1 MSAPNRVEI
10 DQRLLRL
17 RKSYGA
23 TLHER
28 VERLQ
33 QTVRNIRPNDEKR
46 NPASLEEAR
55 ALAHSVAGSAAT
67 FGYPQVG
74 QIARALEYRLQD
86 IIASRTGIG
95 KNDLGEIEE
104 LLQQL
109 AREEKQAQLAAASQS
124 ASARHHRLLVVQGR
138 RWLARDFVLAFE
150 RNGFEIQISDDY
162 ESTLP
167 HAETFKPDVLIITV
181 HPDELAGFE
190 LAERF
195 WSKAAFSAV
204 EVLFFMKSQ
213 DFLPK
218 ILLNGISDEWFLAPP
233 FDSQELASRILR
245 RIFNIKVGR
254 ESNNRPYLAPYL
266 ETFKKLATASGDPVI
281 VAAPALP
288 PPATESAVKQE
299 GRPANLMRKRVLVV
313 DDDKYLVEAICEVL
327 QDTGVQLLKAYSGF
341 QGVQLATREAPDLI
355 ITDFE
360 MPNGSAEYLLSILR
374 QSEATRPI
382 KVIVM
387 TGHEVLERYRL
398 SQNPASFL
406 KVVSFQP
413 KPLDLEG
420 LCVEVRRQLAV
431 A

>member
-1 MSAPNRVEI
+1 MSAPDAIDI

-17 RKSYGA
+17 RKSYVV

-33 QTVRNIRPNDEKR
+33 QTIRAIRPNDEKR

-74 QIARALEYRLQD
+74 QISRALEFRLQD
-86 IIASRTGIG
+86 IIASGAGIG
-95 KNDLGEIEE
+95 KNKLEEIEE
-104 LLQQL
+104 LLQHL
-109 AREEKQAQLAAASQS
+109 AREEKQSQLASASES

-162 ESTLP
+162 DATLS
-167 HAETFKPDVLIITV
+167 HAESFKPDVLIITV
-181 HPDELAGFE
+181 HPDELAGFD

-195 WSKAAFSAV
+195 WSKATFSTV
-204 EVLFFMKSQ
+204 EVLFFLKSL

-218 ILLNGISDEWFLAPP
+218 ILMNGISDEWFLKPP

-245 RIFNIKVGR
+245 RVFNIKVGR

-266 ETFKKLATASGDPVI
+266 DTFRKIASGDAAI
-281 VAAPALP
+281 VA
-288 PPATESAVKQE
+288 PPAPSAKPAANPE
-299 GRPANLMRKRVLVV
+299 ERPANLTRKRVLVV
-313 DDDKYLVEAICEVL
+313 DDDKHLVEAICEVL
-327 QDTGVQLLKAYSGF
+327 RDTGAELFKAYSGF
-341 QGVQLATREAPDLI
+341 QGVQLATREIPDLI
-355 ITDFE
+355 VTDFE

-387 TGHEVLERYRL
+387 TGHDVLERYRL
-398 SQNPASFL
+398 SQNPASYL

-420 LCVEVRRQLAV
+420 LRGEVRRQLAV
-431 A
+431 G

>member
-1 MSAPNRVEI
+1 MSAPNAIEI

-33 QTVRNIRPNDEKR
+33 QTIRNIRPNDEKR

-86 IIASRTGIG
+86 IIASRAGIG
-95 KNDLGEIEE
+95 KNDLAEIEE
-104 LLQQL
+104 LLQRL
-109 AREEKQAQLAAASQS
+109 AREEKQSQLASASQS

-195 WSKAAFSAV
+195 WARRRSRPSKS
-204 EVLFFMKSQ
+204 S
-213 DFLPK
+213 
-218 ILLNGISDEWFLAPP
+218 S
-233 FDSQELASRILR
+233 S
-245 RIFNIKVGR
+245 
-254 ESNNRPYLAPYL
+254 
-266 ETFKKLATASGDPVI
+266 
-281 VAAPALP
+281 
-288 PPATESAVKQE
+288 
-299 GRPANLMRKRVLVV
+299 
-313 DDDKYLVEAICEVL
+313 
-327 QDTGVQLLKAYSGF
+327 
-341 QGVQLATREAPDLI
+341 
-355 ITDFE
+355 
-360 MPNGSAEYLLSILR
+360 
-374 QSEATRPI
+374 
-382 KVIVM
+382 
-387 TGHEVLERYRL
+387 
-398 SQNPASFL
+398 
-406 KVVSFQP
+406 
-413 KPLDLEG
+413 
-420 LCVEVRRQLAV
+420 
-431 A
+431 

>member
-1 MSAPNRVEI
+1 MSAPDRIEI

-33 QTVRNIRPNDEKR
+33 QAIRNIRPNDEKR

-86 IIASRTGIG
+86 VIASRAGMG
-95 KNDLGEIEE
+95 KNDLEEIED
-104 LLQQL
+104 LLQRL
-109 AREEKQAQLAAASQS
+109 AKEEKQSQLAAAAQS

-162 ESTLP
+162 ESALP

-181 HPDELAGFE
+181 HPNELAGFE
-190 LAERF
+190 LAARF
-195 WSKAAFSAV
+195 WSRPAFSTV
-204 EVLFFMKSQ
+204 EVFFFMKSQ

-218 ILLNGISDEWFLAPP
+218 LLLNGISDEWFLAPP
-233 FDSQELASRILR
+233 FDSHELASRVLR
-245 RIFNIKVGR
+245 RVFNIKVGR
-254 ESNNRPYLAPYL
+254 ESNNRRYLVPYL
-266 ETFKKLATASGDPVI
+266 ETFKKLAAATGDAVI

-288 PPATESAVKQE
+288 PPAADPVAKPER
-299 GRPANLMRKRVLVV
+299 RPANLTKKRVLVV
-313 DDDKYLVEAICEVL
+313 DDDKYLVEAICEIL
-327 QDTGVQLLKAYSGF
+327 RDTGAQLFKAYSGF
-341 QGVQLATREAPDLI
+341 QGVQLATRETPDLI

-413 KPLDLEG
+413 KPLDLEV
-420 LCVEVRRQLAV
+420 LCGEVRRQLAV